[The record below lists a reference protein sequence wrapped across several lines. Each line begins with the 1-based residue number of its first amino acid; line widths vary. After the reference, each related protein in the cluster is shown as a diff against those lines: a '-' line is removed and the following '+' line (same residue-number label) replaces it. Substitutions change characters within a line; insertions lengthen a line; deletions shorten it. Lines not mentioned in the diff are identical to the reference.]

1 MKIDNELSFA
11 DLMAMKEFLEKERKE
26 KKEWKDSGLAYGF
39 DEWERRANILA
50 SSDIDDKL
58 KLVDNRIKEIIRVS
72 FF

>member
-1 MKIDNELSFA
+1 
-11 DLMAMKEFLEKERKE
+11 MKEFLEKERKE
-26 KKEWKDSGLAYGF
+26 KKEWKDSGLAYSF